1 MGRKLIILGNG
12 FDLASGLKSSYYDF
26 FLQRISPQLMKY
38 FDYSYKFFEEN
49 FSSDNRYWFDT
60 FLKVREYDCSLRPRG
75 KLILDSNSNKHKIYE
90 ILQNS
95 NLTFWDLIFYF
106 SKNHKLLENYDWQD
120 VERKMLVFL
129 NTPENRLEIPSLK
142 QINYLT
148 EGLRG
153 NIATLLCLHLAYY
166 LPKREKEYSKENLID
181 YLYDE
186 LILFE
191 NSFSAYIN
199 SISDE
204 SYQKVAK
211 EKILRISGK
220 SLADCND
227 KIFSFNYTDPFS
239 MYGLDIVNVHGKAK
253 VNTILFG
260 IDQEAISPVS
270 QGYRF
275 TKTFRQMTETKL
287 AKSYKD
293 NIFPDK
299 TTTEE
304 IAFFGH
310 SLSDLDYSY
319 FQTIFDYYD
328 VYNSHVRL
336 AFYYETYGNKTNKDM
351 ELDLSKKISQML
363 HAYSPSIDN
372 EKKGRNLLHKLLL
385 EKRLIIEELPNNV

>member
-1 MGRKLIILGNG
+1 M
-12 FDLASGLKSSYYDF
+12 
-26 FLQRISPQLMKY
+26 
-38 FDYSYKFFEEN
+38 
-49 FSSDNRYWFDT
+49 
-60 FLKVREYDCSLRPRG
+60 
-75 KLILDSNSNKHKIYE
+75 
-90 ILQNS
+90 
-95 NLTFWDLIFYF
+95 
-106 SKNHKLLENYDWQD
+106 ENYDWQD
-120 VERKMLVFL
+120 VERKMLEFL

-260 IDQEAISPVS
+260 IDQEAISPAS

-287 AKSYKD
+287 AKNYKD

-351 ELDLSKKISQML
+351 ELDLAKKISQML
-363 HAYSPSIDN
+363 YAYSPSIDN